1 LGLRDYVI
9 TRVLLTI
16 PLVLILLSVV
26 FLLIRVLPGNPCLLK
41 FEHNVNPQL
50 LATCER
56 NLGLDKPIYIQFVEY
71 FTGLF
76 SGNLGLSMIDFQP
89 VSAQITSRFPATLEL
104 TLYAFV
110 IAVVVGVVL
119 GSLAARKRGSLADG
133 AIKVT
138 GILLYAWPVFFL
150 GLIFQLIFGVDLHW
164 LPTGGRLC
172 AGCSVPQ
179 GLTIGS
185 LHVQTGM
192 YTVDSLLAGNLSE
205 FVDAATHLILPALTL
220 GLVISGV
227 FIRITRTNML
237 ETLRAD
243 YVTAARAR
251 GLKGRTVVYGYA
263 LRNALLP
270 VVTVMGLQFAL
281 LLSGAVLTETEF
293 NIDGLGRFLVDR
305 VSFLD
310 YTAIQG
316 AVVFI
321 AILIAIVALFIDIL
335 YAYLD
340 PRVRL

>member
-9 TRVLLTI
+9 IRVLLTI

-41 FEHNVNPQL
+41 FEHNLDPQD

-56 NLGLDKPIYIQFVEY
+56 SLGLYKPLYVQFIEY
-71 FTGLF
+71 FVGLF
-76 SGNLGLSMIDFQP
+76 RGNLGLSMVDFQP
-89 VSAQITSRFPATLEL
+89 VSAQIVSRFPATLEL
-104 TLYAFV
+104 TLYAFL
-110 IAVVVGVVL
+110 IAVLVGIVL
-119 GSLAARKRGSLADG
+119 GSLGATKRGSVTDG
-133 AIKVT
+133 AVKVI
-138 GILLYAWPVFFL
+138 GILLYSWPVFFL
-150 GLIFQLIFGVDLHW
+150 GLIFQLIFGVYLHW

-172 AGCSVPQ
+172 PGCQVPQ

-185 LHVQTGM
+185 IHIQTGV
-192 YTVDSLLAGNLSE
+192 YTVDSILAGNLPALADS
-205 FVDAATHLILPALTL
+205 VSHLILPATAL

-305 VSFLD
+305 VNYLD

-321 AILIAIVALFIDIL
+321 AILIATVALLIDIL

>member
-9 TRVLLTI
+9 TRILLTI

-50 LATCER
+50 LATCEHS
-56 NLGLDKPIYIQFVEY
+56 LSLDKPLYLQFVDY
-71 FTGLF
+71 FFGLF
-76 SGNLGLSMIDFQP
+76 AGNFGLSMVDFQP
-89 VSAQITSRFPATLEL
+89 VTAQITSRFPATLEL
-104 TLYAFV
+104 TLYAFLV
-110 IAVVVGVVL
+110 AVVVGVVL
-119 GSLAARKRGSLADG
+119 GSTGARKRGSVVDG
-133 AIKVT
+133 AVKVT

-150 GLIFQLIFGVDLHW
+150 GLVFQLIFGVYLHW

-172 AGCSVPQ
+172 AGCEVPQ
-179 GLTIGS
+179 GLTIGAI
-185 LHVQTGM
+185 HIQTGL
-192 YTVDSLLAGNLSE
+192 YTIDSILAGNLSTL
-205 FVDAATHLILPALTL
+205 VDSVRHLFLPAVTL

-305 VSFLD
+305 VNFLD

-321 AILIAIVALFIDIL
+321 AILIASATLLIDIL

>member
-1 LGLRDYVI
+1 MGLRDYVI
-9 TRVLLTI
+9 TRVLLTV
-16 PLVLILLSVV
+16 PLVLILLSIV

-50 LATCER
+50 IATCQHS
-56 NLGLDKPIYIQFVEY
+56 LGIDKPLFLQFVDY
-71 FTGLF
+71 FVGLF
-76 SGNLGLSMIDFQP
+76 GGNFGLSMVDFQP
-89 VSAQITSRFPATLEL
+89 VSEQIVSRFPATLEL
-104 TLYAFV
+104 TLYAFFV
-110 IAVVVGVVL
+110 AVVVGIVL
-119 GSLAARKRGSLADG
+119 GSLGAQKLGSVTDG
-133 AIKVT
+133 AVKMT

-150 GLIFQLIFGVDLHW
+150 GMIFQLIFGVYLHW

-172 AGCSVPQ
+172 AGCEVPQ

-185 LHVQTGM
+185 VHILTGL
-192 YTVDSLLAGNLSE
+192 YTVDSLLAGNLHA
-205 FVDAATHLILPALTL
+205 FGDAASHLFLPAVTL

-251 GLKGRTVVYGYA
+251 GLKGRTVIYGYA

-305 VSFLD
+305 VNFLD

-321 AILIAIVALFIDIL
+321 AILIAVVALLVDVL

>member
-1 LGLRDYVI
+1 MGLRDYVI
-9 TRVLLTI
+9 TRLLLTI
-16 PLVLILLSVV
+16 PLILILLSVV

-50 LATCER
+50 IATCQ
-56 NLGLDKPIYIQFVEY
+56 NTLGINKPIYLQFASY
-71 FTGLF
+71 FVGLF
-76 SGNLGLSMIDFQP
+76 SGNLGLSMVDYQP
-89 VSAQITSRFPATLEL
+89 ISGQIISRFPATLEL
-104 TLYAFV
+104 TSYAFLV
-110 IAVVVGVVL
+110 AVGVGIVF
-119 GSLAARKRGSLADG
+119 GSLGARKRGSVTDG

-150 GLIFQLIFGVDLHW
+150 GLIFQLIFGVYLHW

-172 AGCSVPQ
+172 AGCQVPQ
-179 GLTIGS
+179 GLTIGPV
-185 LHVQTGM
+185 HIQTGL
-192 YTVDSLLAGNLSE
+192 YTVDSVLAGNLPAL
-205 FVDAATHLILPALTL
+205 VDSAEHLLLPALTL

-251 GLKGRTVVYGYA
+251 GLRGRTVVYGYA

-270 VVTVMGLQFAL
+270 VVTIMGLQFAL

-305 VSFLD
+305 VNYLD

-321 AILIAIVALFIDIL
+321 ALIVASVALLIDLL

>member
-1 LGLRDYVI
+1 MGLRDYVVI
-9 TRVLLTI
+9 RVLLTI

-41 FEHNVNPQL
+41 FEHNVSPEL

-56 NLGLDKPIYIQFVEY
+56 SLGLNKPLYVQFVDY
-71 FTGLF
+71 FVGLF
-76 SGNLGLSMIDFQP
+76 RGNLGLSMVDFQP
-89 VSAQITSRFPATLEL
+89 VSAQIVSRFPATLEL
-104 TLYAFV
+104 VLYSFLVAV
-110 IAVVVGVVL
+110 IVGITL
-119 GSLAARKRGSLADG
+119 GSLGATRRGSVIDG
-133 AIKVT
+133 AVKVI
-138 GILLYAWPVFFL
+138 GILLYSWPVFFL
-150 GLIFQLIFGVDLHW
+150 GLIFQLIFGVYLNW

-172 AGCSVPQ
+172 PGCQVPQ

-185 LHVQTGM
+185 VHIQTGL
-192 YTVDSLLAGNLSE
+192 YTVDSILAGNLPAL
-205 FVDAATHLILPALTL
+205 VDSVSHLILPALTL

-251 GLKGRTVVYGYA
+251 GLKDRTVVYGYA

-293 NIDGLGRFLVDR
+293 NIDGIGRYLVDR

-321 AILIAIVALFIDIL
+321 AILIATVALFIDIL

>member
-1 LGLRDYVI
+1 MGLRDYVI

-16 PLVLILLSVV
+16 PLVLILLSIV
-26 FLLIRVLPGNPCLLK
+26 FVMIRILPGNPCLLK
-41 FEHNVNPQL
+41 FEHNIDPQD

-56 NLGLDKPIYIQFVEY
+56 SLGISKPLYSQFADY
-71 FTGLF
+71 FVGLF
-76 SGNLGLSMIDFQP
+76 AGNFGLSMVDFQP
-89 VSAQITSRFPATLEL
+89 VTAQIVSRFPATLEL
-104 TLYAFV
+104 SLYSFLV
-110 IAVVVGVVL
+110 AVVVGIVL
-119 GSLAARKRGSLADG
+119 GSLGATKRGSVRDG
-133 AIKVT
+133 TVKVT
-138 GILLYAWPVFFL
+138 GILLYSWPVFFL
-150 GLIFQLIFGVDLHW
+150 GLIFQLIFGVYLHW
-164 LPTGGRLC
+164 LPTGGRLW
-172 AGCSVPQ
+172 AGSQVPQ
-179 GLTIGS
+179 GLTIGAI
-185 LHVQTGM
+185 HIQTGL
-192 YTVDSLLAGNLSE
+192 YTVDSILAGNLQAL
-205 FVDAATHLILPALTL
+205 VDSVVHLILPAATL

-305 VSFLD
+305 VNYLD

-321 AILIAIVALFIDIL
+321 AILIAMVALLIDIL